1 MADITANAMTRATTC
16 GMVLRRITLRIIM
29 GRIMLLQGDRS
40 GIWLVQRAIRDA
52 DQIGYQAAVQYG
64 QGILLSSVPAHV
76 V

>member
-1 MADITANAMTRATTC
+1 
-16 GMVLRRITLRIIM
+16 M